1 MGARKSTMNASP
13 QKIQKSAL
21 PSSTTAEQQKQ
32 IAVLRAMRK
41 RKPSFRLVQ
50 AHLKGMAIE
59 SATGWDRLIE
69 KLSQASIGSKDEMEE
84 KTAKLCSVYESL
96 VKYSKKGIFG
106 IRIHNK
112 PAFEKTIEKITKLPK
127 DREFIATYPLPV
139 EEEILLTKS
148 LNPAVVAV
156 EEDAK
161 EVRISLC
168 SKRIFKQKVELY
180 RDDFESADKNP
191 LDEYDEVFGI
201 KTEIFQAYDHIKIDK
216 KTGAILFFIDASRDP
231 CTSDLFASYRYFNS
245 IIQEPITDLKPNELE
260 YINFYPKIATLYDSK
275 EGHIVRFE
283 HATPTGSLKSE
294 KMRGK
299 KSDLRDEKFHK
310 GGMDAVNNYTNG
322 CGIVKSFPAP
332 SGIGEFSVSILG
344 SFVAAGAPTASIQ
357 LARIENCANELD
369 FNLALN
375 KIL

>member
-1 MGARKSTMNASP
+1 MNASP
-13 QKIQKSAL
+13 QKIQKPAL

-32 IAVLRAMRK
+32 IAVLGAMRK

-50 AHLKGMAIE
+50 ALLKNMEVE

-69 KLSQASIGSKDEMEE
+69 KFSQASIQSSDEMKD
-84 KTAKLCSVYESL
+84 KTAKLCTIYESL
-96 VKYSKKGIFG
+96 VKHSKKGVFG
-106 IRIHNK
+106 VKIHNK
-112 PAFEKTIEKITKLPK
+112 PAFQATIDKITKLPK
-127 DREFIATYPLPV
+127 DEEFISTYPLPV
-139 EEEILLTKS
+139 DDETLLKKS
-148 LNPAVVAV
+148 LNPAIVKVD
-156 EEDAK
+156 EDTH
-161 EVRISLC
+161 EVYISLC
-168 SKRIFKQKVELY
+168 SKRIFKQKVELH
-180 RDDFESADKNP
+180 RDDFEAEDKNP
-191 LDEYDEVFGI
+191 LDQYEEVFGI
-201 KTEIFQAYDHIKIDK
+201 KTEVFQAYDHIKIDK
-216 KTGAILFFIDASRDP
+216 RTGTILFFIDASRDP
-231 CTSDLFASYRYFNS
+231 CTSDLYASYQYFNS

-260 YINFYPKIATLYDSK
+260 YINFYPKIATLYKSE

-299 KSDLRDEKFHK
+299 KSDLRNEKFHK

-322 CGIVKSFPAP
+322 CGIVKSFSAP

-357 LARIENCANELD
+357 LARIENCANERD
-369 FNLALN
+369 FNLALS